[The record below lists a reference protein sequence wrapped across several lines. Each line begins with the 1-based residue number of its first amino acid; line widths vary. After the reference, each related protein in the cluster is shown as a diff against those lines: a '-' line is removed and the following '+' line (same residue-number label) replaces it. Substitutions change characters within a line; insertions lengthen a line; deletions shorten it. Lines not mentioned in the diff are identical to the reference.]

1 MAFFLYAFSLPGR
14 DFFIRRKKMK
24 KILFISS
31 SLRHESN
38 SEILAEQAFHGALAA
53 GNKAELISLKGK
65 EIRFCKGCLAC
76 QKTLKC
82 VIKDDVAGILDK
94 VRAADTLVFAT
105 PVYYYELSGQLKTLL
120 DRLNPL
126 YPQEYS
132 FRDVYLMTTSAE
144 VGDEVVETAV
154 GGLKGWIACFEK
166 ACFAGVF
173 NGGGVNDAGEADKH
187 ESLMKAAFEFG
198 KSL

>member
-1 MAFFLYAFSLPGR
+1 
-14 DFFIRRKKMK
+14 MK
-24 KILFISS
+24 NILIISS
-31 SLRHESN
+31 SIRSKSN
-38 SEILAEQAFHGALAA
+38 SEILAQQAVKGALET
-53 GNKAELISLKGK
+53 GNNAELISLRDK

-76 QKTLKC
+76 QKTMKC
-82 VIKDDVAGILDK
+82 VIKDDVNEILEK
-94 VRAADTLVFAT
+94 VKAADTVVFVT
-105 PVYYYELSGQLKTLL
+105 PIYYYELSGQLKTLL

-144 VGDEVVETAV
+144 EGDEVVETAV

-166 ACFAGVF
+166 ARFAGVF
-173 NGGGVNDAGEADKH
+173 NGGGVNNAGEASERED
-187 ESLMKAAFEFG
+187 LLKAACEFG